1 MTILW
6 QLVERWTHVERSA
19 LFFTTFIFLVI
30 YGGKI
35 QKFTFAAGNMWEE
48 KYSEII
54 NHNILM
60 SHPFAKIAFRQMKW
74 KVLPGDKITGTWNLI
89 IAWIKR
95 GKPNI
100 TEENQN
106 FRNSFSSFIRL
117 FNCRKSLFQSLE
129 DSELTHFLFWEKKE
143 SSNVDL
149 NGSLQIHSSN
159 LRKKLII

>member
-19 LFFTTFIFLVI
+19 WFFTIFIFLVI
-30 YGGKI
+30 YRGKI

-117 FNCRKSLFQSLE
+117 FNCRKSLFQSLD
-129 DSELTHFLFWEKKE
+129 DSEITHLCFYFGKKRKVQTLTWMVPFKY
-143 SSNVDL
+143 
-149 NGSLQIHSSN
+149 IHPTYVKN
-159 LRKKLII
+159 

>member
-19 LFFTTFIFLVI
+19 WFFTIFIFLVI
-30 YGGKI
+30 YRGKI

-60 SHPFAKIAFRQMKW
+60 SHPFAKIFRQMKW
-74 KVLPGDKITGTWNLI
+74 EVLPGDKIAGTWNLI

-149 NGSLQIHSSN
+149 NGRFPSN
-159 LRKKLII
+159 TFIQPT

>member
-6 QLVERWTHVERSA
+6 QLVERWTHVERNA
-19 LFFTTFIFLVI
+19 LFFTIFIFLVI

-48 KYSEII
+48 KYIEII

-60 SHPFAKIAFRQMKW
+60 SHPFAKIAFRQMKR
-74 KVLPGDKITGTWNLI
+74 KVLLGDKIAGTWNLI
-89 IAWIKR
+89 IAWIKT
-95 GKPNI
+95 GKPYI

-117 FNCRKSLFQSLE
+117 FNFRKFLFQSLE
-129 DSELTHFLFWEKKE
+129 DSELTQLCFYFEGKGKFKRWPEWFP
-143 SSNVDL
+143 SNTFI
-149 NGSLQIHSSN
+149 QPA
-159 LRKKLII
+159 